1 MKATYNPKKE
11 QILKTGK
18 DLFWKFGFTRVTVE
32 EICNEAGISKMTFYK
47 YFSNK
52 MDLVKTL
59 LGNILNTSMEKY
71 QRIMESP
78 IPYPEKVTQMI
89 ELKREQTHTMSSE
102 FFRDY
107 LQSGDPELMAFLQ
120 KLSDES
126 LQIFTEDFRKA
137 QQNGDIRKDLKV
149 EFILAVMNL
158 LVEWAQHEKSLMDMY
173 EDPQDLAVEITSF
186 IFYGILNREVRT

>member
-32 EICNEAGISKMTFYK
+32 EICIEAGISKMTFYK

-52 MDLVKTL
+52 IDLVKTL
-59 LGNILNTSMEKY
+59 LGKVLNTSMEKY
-71 QRIMESP
+71 RQIMESP

-126 LQIFTEDFRKA
+126 LRIFTEDFRKA

-173 EDPQDLAVEITSF
+173 EDPQDLAVDITSF

>member
-32 EICNEAGISKMTFYK
+32 EICTEAGISKMTFYK

-52 MDLVKTL
+52 IDLVKTL
-59 LGNILNTSMEKY
+59 LGKVLNTSMEKY
-71 QRIMESP
+71 RQIMESP

-126 LQIFTEDFRKA
+126 LRIFTEDFRKA

-173 EDPQDLAVEITSF
+173 EDPQDLAVDITSF